1 MKVSLLGTPLGEA
14 GGDVLI
20 VGLTSGGKQLSEPL
34 RRLDHA
40 VGGQLSEVL
49 KAERFEGKPG
59 QLSQL
64 YTGGRLRAKRIM
76 VVGLGQP
83 DQVTADTI
91 RRAAAGGARRARD
104 LGARVV
110 STEILGNTLPVGV
123 RARAIVGGVILGTY
137 VFDRYK
143 KEKSDRTLDEL
154 RLVDPDGARSREIRD
169 AIRIGE
175 VFGEATCFARDL
187 VNAPANDV
195 TPTRLA
201 EVAEEIARDP
211 RITLRVL
218 ERADCEK
225 LGMGAFLGVAAGSDQ
240 PPKFIHL
247 TYTPRG
253 RVRKRL
259 AVIGKGITFDSG
271 GLDLKPADGML
282 RMKND
287 MSGAASVLAAM
298 RALPALAPPVEVHGI
313 IAATEN
319 MVSGRAQRPGDI
331 VRAMNGTTIEIGN
344 TDAEGRLTL
353 ADALCYAVSRVKP
366 AEMVD
371 LATLTGACVVA
382 LGPLCAG
389 LLSNNQSL
397 ADRVKAAGELVGER
411 AWQLPMI
418 DEYREGLKS
427 DVADINNVGPRGGG
441 AINAGIFMKEFA
453 GDVPWVHLDIAGPAF
468 TEKELPL
475 CPKGATGF
483 GTRTLLAYLTDL
495 K

>member
-1 MKVSLLGTPLGEA
+1 MKVSLLGKPLGEA
-14 GGDVLI
+14 DGDVLV
-20 VGLTSGGKQLSEPL
+20 VGCHAGSKQLPEPM
-34 RRLDHA
+34 RRLDRA
-40 VGGQLSEVL
+40 LGGQLTEIL
-49 KAERFEGKPG
+49 KAERFDGKTG

-64 YTGGRLRAKRIM
+64 YTAGRLRAKRLM
-76 VVGLGQP
+76 VVGLGQT
-83 DQVTADTI
+83 DQLTAEGI
-91 RRAAAGGARRARD
+91 RRAAAGAARRARD

-110 STEILGNTLPVGV
+110 SMEILGDAVPPGV

-143 KEKSDRTLDEL
+143 KEKADKAIEEL
-154 RLVDPDGARSREIRD
+154 RLVDPDAARAREIRE

-175 VFGEATCFARDL
+175 VFGGAACFARDL

-195 TPTRLA
+195 TPTYLATVAAQIAREHRLA
-201 EVAEEIARDP
+201 
-211 RITLRVL
+211 LRVL

-247 TYTPRG
+247 TYRPRG
-253 RVRKRL
+253 RARRKV
-259 AVIGKGITFDSG
+259 AIIGKGITFDSG

-287 MSGAASVLAAM
+287 MSGAAAVLATM
-298 RALPALAPPVEVHGI
+298 RALPVLEPPVEVHGI

-366 AEMVD
+366 DEMID

-389 LLSNNQSL
+389 LLSNNQPL
-397 ADRVKAAGELVGER
+397 ADRVRASADLVGER
-411 AWQLPMI
+411 VWQLPMI

-483 GTRTLLAYLTDL
+483 GSRTLLAYLTDL